1 MNSDSSANTNEPD
14 WAKQIVDT
22 LDSVIGAVR
31 SKTSDKAVGIVKVIV
46 YALLAAGIGTSVML
60 LITIGFVRVVDIL
73 LPGAVWS
80 AYLLLGGIFFVVGAL
95 FWSRRSKS
103 R

>member
-31 SKTSDKAVGIVKVIV
+31 SKTSDKAVGLVKVIV

-60 LITIGFVRVVDIL
+60 LMTIGFVRVVDIL

-80 AYLLLGGIFFVVGAL
+80 SYLLLGGIFFVVGAL